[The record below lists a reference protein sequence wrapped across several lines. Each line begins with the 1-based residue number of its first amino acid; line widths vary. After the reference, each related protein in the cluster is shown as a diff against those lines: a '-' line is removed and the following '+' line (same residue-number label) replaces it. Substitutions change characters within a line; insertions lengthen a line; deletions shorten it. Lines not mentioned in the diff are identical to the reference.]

1 VTEKTVAELELE
13 IDSVLRLAAGPEP
26 TTGTEAAMP
35 AFQYRLILKD
45 GTSADSPQ
53 FVTATP
59 TWHEGDTFMSRPGR
73 TFRILAINE
82 SSDDFHAEWTVEV
95 E

>member
-1 VTEKTVAELELE
+1 ME
-13 IDSVLRLAAGPEP
+13 AGPEP

-35 AFQYRLILKD
+35 AFQYHLILKD
-45 GTSADSPQ
+45 SSSADPPQ

-59 TWHEGDTFMSRPGR
+59 QWREGDTFMSRPGR

-82 SSDDFHAEWTVEV
+82 SSDMPRGLDGRSR
-95 E
+95 